1 MLIKYNDDRQAE
13 ENYISIGY
21 IDENKVETIEFEF
34 PDYLKNLSKKIIIRN
49 NEKKISLVKLFDDV
63 VTNKFTFTK
72 DVTKF
77 DKILFSVDFF
87 EEDKED
93 TILYKTKPLLIFF
106 RESLSCDDEISEDE
120 PKLKILDDLI
130 IKVGKC
136 ITETEKAAENANTQA
151 EYAKEQADNVKIANE
166 EAKKI
171 IDKFE
176 ANVGDYTKSAKSE
189 IDKEAK
195 TQTDNFNSN
204 AEKTIKEYNANS
216 STKIKEYNDNAAE
229 KLNEYTN
236 TVKTKT
242 DEFNQNAENK
252 LQEYNDNAEILKEKV
267 DLLESNLEDVKAS
280 GENIEIDDALEYYT
294 DSHRFFGKSEQET
307 RELSQDTASGEEV
320 SLINVETSKDIDI
333 FVDGN
338 YKQGENP
345 SPENEQPIEV
355 IDGCNRFDVQEFQ
368 NQFVAGKIL
377 NDDGNEISDSTSQ
390 YSKYKIFL
398 KANKSY
404 RINGSIGLKFS
415 GKNKVDFINYAEKVY
430 DSSKVEKMSDGS
442 YKFKHSDKEYSL
454 YEGLL
459 KAPSTLSWYV
469 RNDGTT
475 TTAATTFN
483 FKVYY
488 EDGTSERIAQITSPD
503 FKQEIKKLTKN
514 VTKITNT
521 YYTPSPFAI
530 IKDVQLEEVSTAT
543 PYEPYHEPQLIPID
557 LAGNSIAK
565 INDSIKD
572 ELEIYRNGKIT
583 LKKEV
588 NRYSFSGN
596 EKIEKNTNYSTDSM
610 LVVQFNKS
618 DMKVGTTNIL
628 CNYFKYSSSTIINS
642 IRAAGDYVLF
652 GLDKA
657 TFTDV
662 DSFKSYLLQQY
673 ENETAVYIDYE
684 LATPQ
689 TIELPSIDPLQL
701 WEGTVNVELIS
712 NLATNMNVNY
722 NIVPAKPSLEAKS
735 DIEST
740 GEKYN
745 IFNKDARIITSG
757 TTKENLDTGVRVI
770 GTIDG
775 QYRYCSIELGKKE
788 LLGKN
793 ITMQAKMQSSNQNVG
808 LVSINFGNENS
819 PAIKSINSFNKEYEK
834 KAVSIPTE
842 FPENCDRIYLI
853 LYANLN
859 GTLKKGD
866 YVDYKDLMVS
876 IGSNEKPYVPYDI
889 GAINIKQQ
897 NENLLNTF
905 DYTYV
910 SGDKNITF
918 KNGQFIFNGTWEKW
932 LAQLYT
938 WSLTNYWAETN
949 YADYMDLSKKSV
961 NILKAGKYYLKI
973 KYISGNI
980 STNGGL
986 KFTYRLDTNTTG
998 KSLNI
1003 GEFKSNVK
1011 KGDIIKKTIEI
1022 TEDTPFTLMTTMI
1035 RREDTSYD
1043 NFTFTAILEKDEE
1056 TENFEEHK
1064 EVNHQ
1069 MILSKALK
1077 GIKTTDSSKANY
1089 IDENGA
1095 FWITDY
1101 VDDDGIH
1108 KRIGKITL
1116 DGSEDWKKYKNW
1128 IYIIIDDCA
1137 LSSTSSLETANL
1149 LSNKFIATSFNDIAN
1164 KANYG
1169 ITHNMIGNREKQKG
1183 ICFNV
1188 NNYFDSVDTIKA
1200 FFSTNNT
1207 EVYYVLAEETL
1218 EDFTEEERKS
1228 WNEFKKLK
1236 TFKGKNYI
1244 SSVDDIQAGLE
1255 FSYKKDSRISTQKEL
1270 DKCNERLSNIEN
1282 LLNTTETSALLLDNL
1297 ENELKKEVE

>member
-1 MLIKYNDDRQAE
+1 MAEYTTHYNLKKPAKNENYNIDVANENNDIIDEKLYGKVDKKVGKDLSTNDFTDEYRKKLSELSNYDDSKIKKEISAIKE
-13 ENYISIGY
+13 ENKKQ
-21 IDENKVETIEFEF
+21 EETIEE
-34 PDYLKNLSKKIIIRN
+34 
-49 NEKKISLVKLFDDV
+49 EKKKM
-63 VTNKFTFTK
+63 
-72 DVTKF
+72 
-77 DKILFSVDFF
+77 
-87 EEDKED
+87 
-93 TILYKTKPLLIFF
+93 
-106 RESLSCDDEISEDE
+106 
-120 PKLKILDDLI
+120 
-130 IKVGKC
+130 
-136 ITETEKAAENANTQA
+136 
-151 EYAKEQADNVKIANE
+151 
-166 EAKKI
+166 
-171 IDKFE
+171 
-176 ANVGDYTKSAKSE
+176 
-189 IDKEAK
+189 
-195 TQTDNFNSN
+195 
-204 AEKTIKEYNANS
+204 
-216 STKIKEYNDNAAE
+216 
-229 KLNEYTN
+229 
-236 TVKTKT
+236 
-242 DEFNQNAENK
+242 
-252 LQEYNDNAEILKEKV
+252 QEYNDNAQLLKEKV
-267 DLLESNLEDVKAS
+267 ELLESNLEDVKAS
-280 GENIEIDDALEYYT
+280 GENVEIDDALKYYT
-294 DSHRFFGKSEQET
+294 DNHKIYGKSEQET

-338 YKQGENP
+338 SEQGENS

-404 RINGSIGLKFS
+404 YIKGAFQRLYYYDSAGNFKKRSQSVDGIDRAYMPVKDEYISFQINNNFWNTNKGSEQLTEGTEKKPYLPHGSIGLKLS
-415 GKNKVDFINYAEKVY
+415 GKNKFNVNGNIQQLSSSNYYTRVENNKVIIPYSNGYEQSALFESINVKGGKTYTISCKLEQGIARLAFRLY
-430 DSSKVEKMSDGS
+430 DINNSLISSTIEGVTYLDY
-442 YKFKHSDKEYSL
+442 YK
-454 YEGLL
+454 G
-459 KAPSTLSWYV
+459 
-469 RNDGTT
+469 
-475 TTAATTFN
+475 
-483 FKVYY
+483 YY
-488 EDGTSERIAQITSPD
+488 RT
-503 FKQEIKKLTKN
+503 N
-514 VTKITNT
+514 VTKVTVTLPIEAKYLRILTINSTTTNNEET
-521 YYTPSPFAI
+521 ILSEI
-530 IKDVQLEEVSTAT
+530 QLEEGEGTT
-543 PYEPYHEPQLIPID
+543 YEPYHEPKIVEIALN
-557 LAGNSIAK
+557 GNSIAK

-572 ELEIYRNGKIT
+572 ELSIYRNGKVI
-583 LKKEV
+583 LGKKT
-588 NRYSFSGN
+588 NRYIFTGN
-596 EKIEKNTNYSTDSM
+596 EEWKMSSLGAGKFYVSDLIDYKLKNENIGSAP
-610 LVVQFNKS
+610 KS
-618 DMKVGTTNIL
+618 
-628 CNYFKYSSSTIINS
+628 NYFLGNESSQFENNKIQLYRSNNVKF
-642 IRAAGDYVLF
+642 IRVEN
-652 GLDKA
+652 DKI
-657 TFTDV
+657 TTLEDW
-662 DSFKSYLLQQY
+662 KQWLKEQY
-673 ENETAVYIDYE
+673 ENGTPVYLDYE

-689 TIELPSIDPLQL
+689 TIELPSVDMPEL
-701 WEGTVNVELIS
+701 WEGTVNVDLIS
-712 NLATNMNVNY
+712 NLSTNLNVNY
-722 NIVPAKPSLEAKS
+722 NIVPAMPSLEVRS

-745 IFNKDARIITSG
+745 IFNKDARIIISG

-793 ITMQAKMQSSNQNVG
+793 ITMQAKIQSSNQNVG
-808 LVSINFGNENS
+808 LISINFGNENS
-819 PAIKSINSFNKEYEK
+819 PAIKIINSFNKEYEK
-834 KAVSIPTE
+834 KVFSIPTE

-938 WSLTNYWAETN
+938 WSLTNYWVETN
-949 YADYMDLSKKSV
+949 YGDYMDLSNLSKKSV

-1011 KGDIIKKTIEI
+1011 KGDIIKKTFEI

-1035 RREDTSYD
+1035 RTEDTSYD
-1043 NFTFTAILEKDEE
+1043 NFTFEVMLEKDEE

-1069 MILSKALK
+1069 MILSKKLK
-1077 GIKTTDSSKANY
+1077 GIKTNDSTKANY
-1089 IDENGA
+1089 IDENGNY
-1095 FWITDY
+1095 WITDY
-1101 VDDDGIH
+1101 VADDGIH
-1108 KRIGKITL
+1108 RKIGEISFDGTENDWSNQESQFDTDTRKLFALQITSIKNDTKNRQAICNLFKYTNLNIQSKITDITAFHFNNGADFSDFIYFKIEKFL
-1116 DGSEDWKKYKNW
+1116 LPTPDLAGWKK
-1128 IYIIIDDCA
+1128 
-1137 LSSTSSLETANL
+1137 L
-1149 LSNKFIATSFNDIAN
+1149 LVQLK
-1164 KANYG
+1164 
-1169 ITHNMIGNREKQKG
+1169 E
-1183 ICFNV
+1183 
-1188 NNYFDSVDTIKA
+1188 
-1200 FFSTNNT
+1200 NNT
-1207 EVYYVLAEETL
+1207 PLTVQYELGEEKL
-1218 EDFTEEERKS
+1218 EEFTEEERKS

-1244 SSVDDIQAGLE
+1244 NSTDEIQAGIE
-1255 FSYKKDSRISTQKEL
+1255 FTYKKDSRISTKKEL
-1270 DKCNERLSNIEN
+1270 EKCNERLNNIEN

-1297 ENELKKEVE
+1297 ENDLKKEVE